1 MNVQVVDEFVYEL
14 RLKESNVEKRRKINS
29 LALCYIQT
37 SFYHAD
43 TSDCLVYFF
52 LSPSLHRSPCMIRSG
67 LVPVYNTIWLRSSV
81 QYQSPSR
88 TYYNT

>member
-52 LSPSLHRSPCMIRSG
+52 SFPHPEAHVRYNLAALLS
-67 LVPVYNTIWLRSSV
+67 LVCTISISEPRILQYLVLGELRS
-81 QYQSPSR
+81 
-88 TYYNT
+88 